1 MSNAASI
8 EKDALHKLALLDK
21 KKPQEPTGLLARFKR
36 SAYEQE
42 FGEWQKERSGVKS
55 IYDEASREYEEMQ
68 QYAADFSD
76 SHQTRAQLHARDN
89 VRKVNHELMKKFDE
103 AKKELDKHKEKERPA
118 REAVQ
123 RFKSMASSREHR
135 SYGYGDTG
143 EHWRG
148 IPDDL
153 KSAIETFNAAPKDQ
167 RAAILETMTQR
178 LNRDP
183 QALRTTQR
191 QLEQTSQGIDIGRCR

>member
-55 IYDEASREYEEMQ
+55 IYDEAHREHKEMQ
-68 QYAADFSD
+68 QYAADFSNY
-76 SHQTRAQLHARDN
+76 HKTIAQIHAGDKIREIN
-89 VRKVNHELMKKFDE
+89 PELMKKFDE
-103 AKKELDKHKEKERPA
+103 AKKEFEKHAATAPPA
-118 REAVQ
+118 RAAVQ
-123 RFKSMASSREHR
+123 RFTSIASSRDPR
-135 SYGYGDTG
+135 SDGYGDTG

-183 QALRTTQR
+183 QALRATQR

>member
-1 MSNAASI
+1 M
-8 EKDALHKLALLDK
+8 
-21 KKPQEPTGLLARFKR
+21 LARFKR

-42 FGEWQKERSGVKS
+42 LGEWQKERSGVKS
-55 IYDEASREYEEMQ
+55 IYDEAGREYEEMQ

-76 SHQTRAQLHARDN
+76 DHQTMAQLHARNN
-89 VRKVNHELMKKFDE
+89 VRKVNPELMKKFDE
-103 AKKELDKHKEKERPA
+103 AKKEFDKHKEKERPA

-123 RFKSMASSREHR
+123 QFKSMASSREHR

-143 EHWRG
+143 EHWRR

-153 KSAIETFNAAPKDQ
+153 KRAIEAFNATPKDQ

-183 QALRTTQR
+183 QALKATQHELTQSR
-191 QLEQTSQGIDIGRCR
+191 GQGIKMGRS